1 MTNNNERLIGNRLGL
16 RIEVFSFFG
25 VSLNVKQ
32 QQTEKENK
40 GKPFWHRGTQPSWH
54 RGPAA
59 ILATSEKSVAK
70 AIPSAGCGT
79 ERNGAVSVCVH
90 IALYGVVPIKARP
103 SVLISR
109 LSLRLFVKIIRS
121 LFKSMSSLDGCTAH
135 RNGAPSSRAKKTGF
149 FLMKFL
155 VVVDCGDSVFGANDD
170 CFDGCGDRCLRS
182 ISRSTLR
189 LNG

>member
-149 FLMKFL
+149 FFNEVPRRCRLWRFCFWGERRL
-155 VVVDCGDSVFGANDD
+155 FRRLWRSVPPIDFEIDPAA
-170 CFDGCGDRCLRS
+170 
-182 ISRSTLR
+182 
-189 LNG
+189 